1 MKDIDVMLK
10 LKSFKVLYVE
20 NDPFQMEKT
29 LTVLSMFF
37 QNITTS
43 EDGLEA
49 LNIFKKEKFDLI
61 ICDVILP
68 YLSGIEFAQ
77 EVRQLDK
84 KIDFIFISSSTDI
97 SDLRKI
103 IQIQALDFLT
113 KPFLFVDLQNVL
125 LTFGRKKIETMA
137 NNNLI
142 DITDNIQ
149 FDMVN
154 HYLIENNIKIELT
167 FKEQQLLQL
176 AVKNKGNVVS
186 YEQIKKS
193 LNYKEINKNL
203 IKNVILRLRK
213 KLSSDLFVN
222 IKGVGYRVI

>member
-20 NDPFQMEKT
+20 NDPFQMQKT

-68 YLSGIEFAQ
+68 HLSGTEFAQ

-97 SDLRKI
+97 NDLRKI
-103 IQIQALDFLT
+103 IQIQALDYLV
-113 KPFLFVDLQNVL
+113 KPFAFIDLQNVL

-154 HYLIENNIKIELT
+154 YYLIENNIKIELT
-167 FKEQQLLQL
+167 FKEQKLLQL
-176 AVKNKGNVVS
+176 VVKNKKNILT
-186 YEQIKKS
+186 YEQIKES
-193 LNYKEINKNL
+193 LGYNVLNKNL

-213 KLSSDLFVN
+213 KLSADLFVN
-222 IKGVGYRVI
+222 IKGVGYRLL